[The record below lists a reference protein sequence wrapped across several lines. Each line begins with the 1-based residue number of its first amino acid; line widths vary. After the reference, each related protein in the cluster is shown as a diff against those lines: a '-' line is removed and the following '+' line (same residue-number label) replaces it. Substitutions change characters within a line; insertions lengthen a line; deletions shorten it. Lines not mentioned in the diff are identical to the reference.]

1 MKGLVLMSVVILALG
16 FLPAVSPAVGI
27 GNQKVHNSMAGEYR
41 SSKSGET
48 PFEYQASGVIG
59 TIVKN
64 KGGDY
69 LGRITDLMIDP
80 QNGGIPFGVLSRGGV
95 LGIPMRFVAVPF
107 SALTPIKENHAY
119 LLDISEER
127 MAAAPS
133 FDRHHWPDVANRGW
147 EIDTDRYYGVSPSWG
162 DSDKPIAKPAAQNS
176 SKAYDFNKIVGTP
189 VKNLQGEELG
199 KMHDVV
205 INFHGHVPFAVLSHG
220 GFWGIGGRLVAVPY
234 RSLYFDQVGKD
245 FILNYSE
252 EKLDSASAFKAS
264 DISKKNWPE
273 EVYRYFG
280 QQPYWKG

>member
-1 MKGLVLMSVVILALG
+1 MKNLVVMSAVILALG
-16 FLPAVSPAVGI
+16 FIPAASHAVGI
-27 GNQKVHNSMAGEYR
+27 GNQKVHNSMAEEYR
-41 SSKSGET
+41 SSKSGKT

-80 QNGGIPFGVLSRGGV
+80 QNGGIPFAVLSRGGV

-107 SALTPIKENHAY
+107 SALTHSKENHVY
-119 LLDISEER
+119 LLDISEEK

-133 FDRHHWPDVANRGW
+133 FDRAHWPDVANRGW
-147 EIDTDRYYGVSPSWG
+147 EIDTYRHYGVSPSWG
-162 DSDKPIAKPAAQNS
+162 DFDKPIAKPAAQNS

-189 VKNLQGEELG
+189 VKNQQGEELG
-199 KMHDVV
+199 KIHDVV
-205 INFHGHVPFAVLSHG
+205 IDFHGRVPFAVLSHG
-220 GFWGIGGRLVAVPY
+220 GFWGIGEKLVAVPY

-252 EKLDSASAFKAS
+252 EKLDSASAFNAS

-273 EVYRYFG
+273 GIYRYFG
-280 QQPYWKG
+280 QQPYGKD